1 MKTHDPKSPGPPSIG
16 PMTALSREGLRAV
29 GSPEDKRIQA
39 VLAGERDA
47 AESLLTELL
56 PRVRNLVRYL
66 LRGDSDVDDIAQEAL
81 IAILRGLPTWRRE
94 GSFKSWADRV
104 VVRVTFAA
112 LKKVRADQQQSGGD
126 VVDLVAVP
134 SEDAPPDDYVFRR
147 DMVKL
152 LDRLSDER
160 RHALV
165 LHYVLGMSVPEMTEE
180 LGIPFET
187 VRSRLRLGRGQL
199 RELYEKESSRGGSQE

>member
-1 MKTHDPKSPGPPSIG
+1 
-16 PMTALSREGLRAV
+16 MTATSRERLAAASPEELRIRAV
-29 GSPEDKRIQA
+29 IEGR
-39 VLAGERDA
+39 RDA

-66 LRGDSDVDDIAQEAL
+66 IRGDQDVDDIAQEAL
-81 IAILRGLPTWRRE
+81 IAILRGLPTWRGE
-94 GSFKSWADRV
+94 GSFKSWSDRV

-112 LKKVRADQQQSGGD
+112 LKKVRADRDQTSEEPVEL
-126 VVDLVAVP
+126 VVVP
-134 SEDAPPDDYVFRR
+134 SEDATLDDYVFRR

-152 LDRLSDER
+152 LDRLSEEQ

-165 LHYVLGMSVPEMTEE
+165 LHHVLELSVPEMAET

-187 VRSRLRLGRGQL
+187 VRSRLRLGRANL
-199 RELYEKESSRGGSQE
+199 REHYERNSSRMGGQG

>member
-1 MKTHDPKSPGPPSIG
+1 
-16 PMTALSREGLRAV
+16 MTALSREGLRAV
-29 GSPEDKRIQA
+29 TPLEDKRIQA

-66 LRGDSDVDDIAQEAL
+66 LRGDEDVDDIAQESL
-81 IAILRGLPTWRRE
+81 IAILRGLPSWRGE
-94 GSFKSWADRV
+94 GSFKSWSDRV
-104 VVRVTFAA
+104 VVRVTFASI
-112 LKKVRADQQQSGGD
+112 KKARATQHQSGGD
-126 VVDLVAVP
+126 AAVELVTVP

-152 LDRLSDER
+152 LDKLSDER

-199 RELYEKESSRGGSQE
+199 RELYEKESSRGGSQG